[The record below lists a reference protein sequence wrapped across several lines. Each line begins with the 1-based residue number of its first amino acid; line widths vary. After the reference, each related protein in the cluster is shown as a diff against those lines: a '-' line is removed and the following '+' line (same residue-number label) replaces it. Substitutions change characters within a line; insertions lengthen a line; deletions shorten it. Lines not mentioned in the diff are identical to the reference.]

1 MRRWQEWFFGRWGQA
16 LIWIGVIAV
25 GWLLLANPGSARGR
39 WWWPFERSD
48 QPFASSTRPIIGDG
62 ALSSELTA
70 VAKAAMP
77 AVVNIASSRTVRGP
91 SALPGPFFSDPFFRF
106 FGEPELGPR
115 RERSLGS
122 GVLVTADGVVITNSH
137 VVEGAQDIKVTLADR
152 RELTGKLIGADP
164 KTDLAILKLP
174 GRDFPILALGDSSR
188 VEVAEVVLAVGN
200 PFGLSQTVTM
210 GIVSAVGRANLGI
223 ADYEDFIQTDAA
235 INPGNSGG
243 ALVNVRGELIG
254 INTAIFSQSGGY
266 QGIGFAVPVHMAR
279 QVMEQLVSRGAVTRG
294 YLGVAV
300 QEVTPA
306 IARGLG
312 IPEARGILVSDVVRD
327 GPAAKAG
334 LQRGDLITTVDGKP
348 VNDVGHF
355 RNLIAGLAPSTKVKL
370 TVLRGGREQVV
381 DLTVGELSERA
392 QASVPSK
399 ARPDRLG
406 ISARDVT
413 PEMAGKLGLPPGTQG
428 AVVVDVLPGGLA
440 AESDLRPG
448 DVVVEVNRKPVRSV
462 RDLARAAEEAQ
473 DKDLV
478 LLVNRG
484 GSTAYVAIERAG

>member
-1 MRRWQEWFFGRWGQA
+1 M
-16 LIWIGVIAV
+16 
-25 GWLLLANPGSARGR
+25 
-39 WWWPFERSD
+39 
-48 QPFASSTRPIIGDG
+48 
-62 ALSSELTA
+62 
-70 VAKAAMP
+70 
-77 AVVNIASSRTVRGP
+77 
-91 SALPGPFFSDPFFRF
+91 PGPFFSDPFFRF
-106 FGEPELGPR
+106 FGGPELGPR

-122 GVLVTADGVVITNSH
+122 GVLVSADGVVITNSH

-152 RELTGKLIGADP
+152 REVTGKLIGADP

-174 GRDFPILALGDSSR
+174 GKDFPVLALGDSSR
-188 VEVAEVVLAVGN
+188 VDVAQVVLAVGN

-243 ALVNVRGELIG
+243 ALVNAGGELIG

-279 QVMEQLVSRGAVTRG
+279 QVMEQFVSRGAVTRG
-294 YLGVAV
+294 HLGVAV
-300 QEVTPA
+300 QEVTPT

-312 IPEARGILVSDVVRD
+312 IPEARGILVSDVVPA

-334 LQRGDLITTVDGKP
+334 LQRGDVIMAVDGKP

-355 RNLIAGLAPSTKVKL
+355 RNLIAGLPPSTKIKL
-370 TVLRGGREQVV
+370 TILRGGREQAVEV
-381 DLTVGELSERA
+381 TVGELSERG
-392 QASVPSK
+392 QASAPVK
-399 ARPDRLG
+399 DRPDRLG
-406 ISARDVT
+406 VSAVDVT
-413 PEMAGKLGLPPGTQG
+413 PEVARKLGLPPGTQG
-428 AVVVDVLPGGLA
+428 AVVVEVLPGGLA

-448 DVVVEVNRKPVRSV
+448 DAVVEVNRKPVRSV
-462 RDLARAAEEAQ
+462 RDFARAVEEAR

-478 LLVNRG
+478 ILVNRG
-484 GSTAYVAIERAG
+484 GTTAYVAIERAG